1 MLSRAFA
8 RAVPR
13 TTSRIATTSL
23 RPAFTSSTRSQ
34 ISSISRQAP
43 RIAAFSTSQ
52 WRKDEHAQHLAAKI
66 DGEINIE
73 TSESEAQAGS
83 DENVKR
89 FQDDNPWW
97 TIQDTLGEQDVY
109 FKRDFEDEK
118 ITVHFSIADF
128 DNQYGESPDGD
139 SALGDEYDG
148 MEDGQSGGANSKDAI
163 NQGRRGD
170 QNFKVAPE
178 DSVAP
183 ADREELADE
192 EDQPQPF
199 PVTVS
204 VLVQRQNKGALKFIL
219 VAQDGDFEIIQMQQL
234 PKDLKIQNINE
245 IIRNTPE
252 HLYLGPPFQQLDEEV
267 QGIVESYLNARGV
280 TEYLAQVI
288 PDYID
293 VKEQKEYLGWLN
305 RVKDFVE

>member
-13 TTSRIATTSL
+13 TASRITTTAL
-23 RPAFTSSTRSQ
+23 RPAFTSSLRSQ
-34 ISSISRQAP
+34 ISRRTP
-43 RIAAFSTSQ
+43 RIAAFSTSP

-73 TSESEAQAGS
+73 ISESEAQAGS

-128 DNQYGESPDGD
+128 DNQYEESPDVD
-139 SALGDEYDG
+139 SALGDEYGD
-148 MEDGQSGGANSKDAI
+148 MEDGQSGDANTKGSI

-170 QNFKVAPE
+170 QNLKVAPE
-178 DSVAP
+178 DSISP
-183 ADREELADE
+183 DDREELADE

-219 VAQDGDFEIIQMQQL
+219 VAQDGDFEVVQMQQL
-234 PKDLKIQNINE
+234 PKDLKSQNINE
-245 IIRNTPE
+245 LIRNTPE

-305 RVKDFVE
+305 RVKEFVE